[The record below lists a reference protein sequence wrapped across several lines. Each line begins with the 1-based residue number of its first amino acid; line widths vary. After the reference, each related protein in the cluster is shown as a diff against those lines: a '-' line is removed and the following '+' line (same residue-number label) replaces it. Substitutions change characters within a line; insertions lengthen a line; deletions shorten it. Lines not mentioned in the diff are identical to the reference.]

1 MICLASTEARLP
13 LKRGG
18 ESGARGDG
26 TRRLHQ
32 RGDGRRSN
40 RRQLRGAI
48 RAEYPVVKEEQP
60 RAHQRVHEEMPDV
73 MPRRNGEKAPG
84 KGRVEQAIEQRRP
97 EQQHAE
103 NAGEDRE
110 VEVSAARGGAALL
123 VVESPARLPP

>member
-1 MICLASTEARLP
+1 ML
-13 LKRGG
+13 
-18 ESGARGDG
+18 
-26 TRRLHQ
+26 
-32 RGDGRRSN
+32 SN